1 MVERERTTEDIR
13 QDIAKEKEKISQK
26 VDQIGERIKE
36 KLDWR
41 LYAKESP
48 YMVLGVGAGLGLLA
62 SRILIPPTTPM
73 ERIMNTITDEVRGSL
88 GGFIPDAADA
98 ARPGLLRM
106 TAVGIATKAAK
117 SWLKNALPR

>member
-1 MVERERTTEDIR
+1 MVEQERSTEDIR

-26 VDQIGERIKE
+26 VDQIGDRIRE

-41 LYAKESP
+41 MYAKESP

-62 SRILIPPTTPM
+62 SRILIPRTTPM

-88 GGFIPDAADA
+88 GGLIPDAANA
-98 ARPGLLRM
+98 ARPGLLKM
-106 TAVGIATKAAK
+106 TVVGMATKAAH
-117 SWLKNALPR
+117 SWMNKVLPR